1 MVVPLLNGTIIHHED
16 FSSRFVPSRLVDVW
30 LPDGIDRKSKKSLPV
45 IYMQDGQM
53 MFRYPESLFAGS
65 DSFWDVDKAI
75 TRLVKSNEIRP
86 PIVVAVASALDPSY
100 VKWHKDARR
109 AEFMPQ
115 KPVEENLKSRM
126 ESGEVR
132 PTDTGG
138 IEAEDYVISSD
149 NYLRFLVEEL
159 KPFIDKTYPTLMGQ
173 ADTFIMGSSMGGL
186 ISAYAVAEYPEVYG
200 GAACLST
207 AWKAMDGAKS
217 EWHNDVVVEWLSSHW
232 PTAGRTRVYF
242 DYGTKELDAK
252 YEPGQKKMDDVLS
265 KHGFVEGEDWVTRRF
280 VGAGHRPKDWRERV
294 HIPLRFLLGTD

>member
-1 MVVPLLNGTIIHHED
+1 
-16 FSSRFVPSRLVDVW
+16 
-30 LPDGIDRKSKKSLPV
+30 
-45 IYMQDGQM
+45 M

-86 PIVVAVASALDPSY
+86 PIVVAVASALDPSH

-126 ESGEVR
+126 ESGEVTS
-132 PTDTGG
+132 TDVGG
-138 IEAEDYVISSD
+138 IEEEDYVISSD

-232 PTAGRTRVYF
+232 PTAGRNRVYF